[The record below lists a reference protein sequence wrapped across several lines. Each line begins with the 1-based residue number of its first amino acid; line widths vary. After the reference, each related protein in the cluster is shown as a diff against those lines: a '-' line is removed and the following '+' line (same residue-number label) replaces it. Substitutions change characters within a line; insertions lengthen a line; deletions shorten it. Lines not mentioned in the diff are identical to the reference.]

1 MEPIFVTEKKAY
13 ENMLPELLKE
23 EGKFA
28 LVKGEN
34 VVGVYES
41 YEDALKVGYDKFGLE
56 SFFIKR
62 IQQIEKPI
70 YILNVPR

>member
-1 MEPIFVTEKKAY
+1 MKPIFEKEKKTYQDA
-13 ENMLPELLKE
+13 LPDLLRE

-28 LVKGEN
+28 LVKGDN
-34 VVGVYES
+34 LVGVYDT
-41 YEDALKVGYDKFGLE
+41 YEDALKIGYEKFGLE